1 MKNNKWL
8 AWPTGLIVLF
18 MSVFIGSPYYIT
30 KFLKVDDNYSS
41 LAFWFTFFSLI
52 LLLASIIFT
61 FILAYQAQKYKYEIN
76 RKKEETKELKV
87 KENADIIR
95 SVRFSDYKLALERH
109 EKVTASINSINKTI
123 KQEQASDDVANNN
136 QSVKESL
143 DQTEKYIT
151 LHKQTFDE
159 LIAKLN
165 NLTNE
170 IKTS

>member
-30 KFLKVDDNYSS
+30 KFLKIDDNYSS

-61 FILAYQAQKYKYEIN
+61 FILAYQAQKYQYEID
-76 RKKEETKELKV
+76 RKKEETEELKV